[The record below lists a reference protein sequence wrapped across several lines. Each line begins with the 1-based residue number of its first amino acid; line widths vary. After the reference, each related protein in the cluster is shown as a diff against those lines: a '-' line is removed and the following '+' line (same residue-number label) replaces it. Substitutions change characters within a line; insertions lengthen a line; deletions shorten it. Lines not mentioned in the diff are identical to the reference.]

1 MVCIRPFFAYEVKT
15 IYIRVFSANM
25 GLIWADRIGGLLC
38 SRVGGE
44 AKVKIF
50 ALVREFRCGR
60 TTGRTKW
67 TDNKRVGGR
76 TKQGCGVWDREGE
89 KYRFFNDRPE
99 K

>member
-1 MVCIRPFFAYEVKT
+1 
-15 IYIRVFSANM
+15 M

-76 TKQGCGVWDREGE
+76 TK
-89 KYRFFNDRPE
+89 
-99 K
+99 